1 MTEIF
6 VFRLVRRRSDGR
18 TEKSELNHFANRKTL
33 VKLCLGKFI
42 KSYSSK
48 VLDFNHNLYLNFSQN
63 AQCNRLKGKKANR
76 TCWKCCTGD
85 LCNIADMA
93 PNNF

>member
-18 TEKSELNHFANRKTL
+18 TEKSELNHFANRKML

-42 KSYSSK
+42 KSY
-48 VLDFNHNLYLNFSQN
+48 
-63 AQCNRLKGKKANR
+63 
-76 TCWKCCTGD
+76 
-85 LCNIADMA
+85 
-93 PNNF
+93 PNDKPIN